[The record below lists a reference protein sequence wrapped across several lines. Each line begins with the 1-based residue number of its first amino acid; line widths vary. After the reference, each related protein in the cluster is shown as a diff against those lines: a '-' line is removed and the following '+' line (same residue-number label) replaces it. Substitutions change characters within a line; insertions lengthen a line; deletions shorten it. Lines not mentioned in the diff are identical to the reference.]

1 MANSSD
7 WLGQLAK
14 APLAESAFAEAGPG
28 WLGLLEEGEGFR
40 EALPF
45 GERDVAK
52 PPARS
57 EPAPDPAAEARA
69 RAYAEGEAAGR
80 AAAEAESAEHT
91 ARQRA
96 LRLNFRNLDE
106 AATGLLAED
115 LAATVT
121 ALTEG
126 VLGEVAIDRDGL
138 LVRCH
143 AAAKR
148 IGGAADALAL
158 HLHPEDIAMIGEDAL
173 AGWRVIADIGLKR
186 GSLRIEGPDGSVG
199 DGIEEWRRAIA
210 AAVRG

>member
-7 WLGQLAK
+7 WLGQLAD
-14 APLAESAFAEAGPG
+14 APFADAEAGPG
-28 WLGLLEEGEGFR
+28 WLAMVGEGAGFR

-45 GERDVAK
+45 GEPEVAAS
-52 PPARS
+52 PERS
-57 EPAPDPAAEARA
+57 EPVADPAADALARA
-69 RAYAEGEAAGR
+69 FAEGEAAGR
-80 AAAEAESAEHT
+80 AAAEAEAAEHA

-96 LRLNFRNLDE
+96 LRLNFRSLDE

-115 LAATVT
+115 LATTVR
-121 ALTEG
+121 ALAEG
-126 VLGEVAIDRDGL
+126 VLGDAAIDRDGL
-138 LVRCH
+138 LARCH

-158 HLHPEDIAMIGEDAL
+158 HLHPEDIDMIGDDAL

-199 DGIEEWRRAIA
+199 DGIDEWRRAIA

>member
-1 MANSSD
+1 MSD
-7 WLGQLAK
+7 GLGSFAA
-14 APLAESAFAEAGPG
+14 APFASGAFADSAPE
-28 WLGLLEEGEGFR
+28 WLTLLEAGEGFC

-45 GERDVAK
+45 GEPEVAA
-52 PPARS
+52 PAKRS
-57 EPAPDPAAEARA
+57 EPGPDPADAAQA
-69 RAYAEGEAAGR
+69 RAYAEGKAAGR
-80 AAAEAESAEHT
+80 AAAEAEAAEHN

-96 LRLNFRNLDE
+96 LRLNFRSLDE

-115 LAATVT
+115 LAATVA
-121 ALTEG
+121 ALVQG
-126 VLGEVAIDRDGL
+126 VLGEASIDRDGL
-138 LVRCH
+138 LARCH

-148 IGGAADALAL
+148 IGGAADVLAL
-158 HLHPEDIAMIGEDAL
+158 HLHPEDIAMIGEDTL

>member
-1 MANSSD
+1 MANLSD
-7 WLGQLAK
+7 WLG
-14 APLAESAFAEAGPG
+14 SFAEAPFAQGAFAGGAPG
-28 WLGLLEEGEGFR
+28 WLTLLEEGEGFR
-40 EALPF
+40 EALSF
-45 GERDVAK
+45 GEPEVTA
-52 PPARS
+52 PPERS
-57 EPAPDPAAEARA
+57 EPLPDPAAQAQARA
-69 RAYAEGEAAGR
+69 FAEGEATGR
-80 AAAEAESAEHT
+80 AAAEAEAAEHT

-96 LRLNFRNLDE
+96 LRLNFRTLDE

-115 LAATVT
+115 LAATVA
-121 ALTEG
+121 ALAQG
-126 VLGEVAIDRDGL
+126 VLGEAAIDRDGL
-138 LVRCH
+138 LARCQ
-143 AAAKR
+143 AAARR

>member
-7 WLGQLAK
+7 WLGR
-14 APLAESAFAEAGPG
+14 FAEAPFAEGAFADGAPG
-28 WLGLLEEGEGFR
+28 WIAMLEEGAGFR
-40 EALPF
+40 AALPF
-45 GERDVAK
+45 
-52 PPARS
+52 S
-57 EPAPDPAAEARA
+57 EPEVTAPPEPSEPLPDPAAQAQA
-69 RAYAEGEAAGR
+69 RAYADGEAAGR
-80 AAAEAESAEHT
+80 AAAQAEAAEHT

-106 AATGLLAED
+106 AATGLLADD

-121 ALTEG
+121 ALAQG
-126 VLGEVAIDRDGL
+126 VLGETAIDREGL
-138 LVRCH
+138 LARCQV
-143 AAAKR
+143 AARR
-148 IGGAADALAL
+148 IGGAANALAL

-173 AGWRVIADIGLKR
+173 AGWRIVPEAALDR